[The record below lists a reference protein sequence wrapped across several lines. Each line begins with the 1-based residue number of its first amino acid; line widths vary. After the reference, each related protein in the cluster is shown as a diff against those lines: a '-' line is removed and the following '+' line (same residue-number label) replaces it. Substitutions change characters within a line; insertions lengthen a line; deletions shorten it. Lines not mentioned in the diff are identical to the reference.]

1 MARKTTNKINEGE
14 RVSITIPRGDQRAD
28 PNYFISINGR
38 NYIIPRGKAVD
49 VPLDVAEEYYRAERA
64 KEAFY
69 ATADELLEKAK

>member
-1 MARKTTNKINEGE
+1 MARKSTIKINEGE

-28 PNYFISINGR
+28 PNFFVSINGR

-49 VPLDVAEEYYRAERA
+49 VPVEVAEEYYRAERA

-69 ATADELLEKAK
+69 ATADELQEQAR